1 MSDKS
6 RFASPLKDRA
16 REMRQFQTLAEKH
29 AWYILRDRRS
39 LGLKFRRQV
48 PIDDYIV
55 DFYCEEL
62 RLVLGVD
69 GDVHGTP
76 EKMKR
81 DAAKDKRLVEL
92 GYRVMR
98 ITNDRSIND
107 PDALI
112 EMIRSLRPSPGVS
125 HMPLPEGKA

>member
-1 MSDKS
+1 MGDKS
-6 RFASPLKDRA
+6 RFSSPLKDRA
-16 REMRQFQTLAEKH
+16 REMRQGNTTAEKH
-29 AWYILRDRRS
+29 VWDMLRERRT

-48 PIDDYIV
+48 PINDFIV
-55 DFYCEEL
+55 DFYCDEL
-62 RLVLGVD
+62 RLVLEVD

-92 GYRVMR
+92 GYRVLR
-98 ITNDRSIND
+98 ITNDRAIND

-112 EMIRSLRPSPGVS
+112 EMIRSLRPSPGAS
-125 HMPLPEGKA
+125 RRPLPEGEA